1 MQEVLVGVGFNTQ
14 VALNLLQLSEAL
26 VAVDV
31 QLRRDLANLRD
42 LRLEALVLSFLALI
56 CLEDDVVEDVDL
68 FLQVTLNVVAL
79 CNCNRFDSILLTL
92 ELADLLARKTHISL
106 QLDDFLLQLV
116 NSCLEAEGLL
126 RAERRRGL
134 SGDGCSSDANLA
146 LWEVVSAAH
155 PCDKQKSGG
164 SNLAPVQTH
173 SS

>member
-79 CNCNRFDSILLTL
+79 GNCN
-92 ELADLLARKTHISL
+92 
-106 QLDDFLLQLV
+106 
-116 NSCLEAEGLL
+116 
-126 RAERRRGL
+126 
-134 SGDGCSSDANLA
+134 
-146 LWEVVSAAH
+146 
-155 PCDKQKSGG
+155 
-164 SNLAPVQTH
+164 
-173 SS
+173 